1 MSRHIGKRID
11 APFGMPMSQ
20 PDPRYFSEAVRWE
33 SDVIRSV
40 KRSRSVAWIIAGI
53 SAAFAAFTLACLA
66 MLLPLKSFEPY
77 VIEVDKTT
85 GFMEIKRPL
94 AEGDLTQNEAVT
106 RMNVVRYLRA
116 RETYD
121 PTSVQDNFDLAQ
133 MLSTGD
139 ARRDLMNLYSPSSP
153 TNPVSLYGRDTR
165 LLPAIKSIQIP
176 NSRTAIVRFSTQKAG
191 QDSGPE
197 EHWVALMHFRYTRE
211 PQTNEWRF
219 DNPLGFQVV
228 DYRRDQE
235 TVTPVRNVQ
244 P

>member
-1 MSRHIGKRID
+1 MLNEEPGSGPD
-11 APFGMPMSQ
+11 AH
-20 PDPRYFSEAVRWE
+20 YFSEGVRWE
-33 SDVIRSV
+33 NDVIRSV
-40 KRSRSVAWIIAGI
+40 KRSRSVAWAVAAV
-53 SAAFAAFTLACLA
+53 SAALAAIAMACLA

-121 PTSVQDNFDLAQ
+121 PASVQDDFDLAQ
-133 MLSTGD
+133 LLSTGD
-139 ARRDLMNLYSPSSP
+139 AVRDLLSLYGPSNP
-153 TNPVSLYGRDTR
+153 ENPVNRFGRDTR
-165 LLPAIKSIQIP
+165 VLPAIKSIQIP
-176 NSRTAIVRFSTQKAG
+176 NDRTAIVRFSTQHVGQKA
-191 QDSGPE
+191 GPE
-197 EHWVALMHFRYTRE
+197 EHWVALMHFRYTRL
-211 PQTNEWRF
+211 PMSNEWRF
-219 DNPLGFQVV
+219 DNPLGFQVT

-235 TVTPVRNVQ
+235 SLAPSGGDQ

>member
-1 MSRHIGKRID
+1 MSSPLANEAESGVPK
-11 APFGMPMSQ
+11 A
-20 PDPRYFSEAVRWE
+20 YFSEAIRWE
-33 SDVIRSV
+33 NDVIRSV
-40 KRSRSVAWIIAGI
+40 KRSRAIAWVVAAI
-53 SAAFAAFTLACLA
+53 SAGLTAVAMGCLA

-94 AEGDLTQNEAVT
+94 AEGDLTQNEAIT

-121 PTSVQDNFDLAQ
+121 PVSVQEDFDLAQ

-139 ARRDLMNLYSPSSP
+139 AGRDLLNLYSPSSP
-153 TNPVSLYGRDTR
+153 SNPVNLYGRETR
-165 LLPAIKSIQIP
+165 ILPVIKSIQIP
-176 NSRTAIVRFSTQKAG
+176 NSRTAIVRFSTQRIGLASSA
-191 QDSGPE
+191 D

-211 PQTNEWRF
+211 TQSNEWRF
-219 DNPLGFQVV
+219 DNPLGFQIT

-235 TVTPVRNVQ
+235 SLSPSAGTQ

>member
-1 MSRHIGKRID
+1 MSAPKNPAD
-11 APFGMPMSQ
+11 AN
-20 PDPRYFSEAVRWE
+20 YFSEAVRWE
-33 SDVIRSV
+33 NDVIRSV

-53 SAAFAAFTLACLA
+53 SAALAGLAMVCLA

-94 AEGDLTQNEAVT
+94 AEGDLTQNEAIT

-121 PTSVQDNFDLAQ
+121 PASVQDDFDLAR

-139 ARRDLMNLYSPSSP
+139 AGRDLLTLYSPSSP
-153 TNPVSLYGRDTR
+153 TNPVNLYGRETR
-165 LLPAIKSIQIP
+165 VLPTIKSIQIP
-176 NSRTAIVRFSTQKAG
+176 NSRTAIVRFSTQRVGSAG
-191 QDSGPE
+191 GPD
-197 EHWVALMHFRYTRE
+197 EHWVALMHFRYSRE
-211 PQTNEWRF
+211 QQSNEWRF
-219 DNPLGFQVV
+219 DNPLGFQII

-235 TVTPVRNVQ
+235 SLAPSGGGQ